1 MKEIMANL
9 ELDLADNFDDSAEKI
24 RFDLHKCELSGIY
37 MSIGS
42 INDLASYTVIG
53 LSVDEL
59 DRIADCIKAFTAN
72 ERKSI
77 VKEPVFTVHSE

>member
-1 MKEIMANL
+1 MV
-9 ELDLADNFDDSAEKI
+9 LDLVDDSDASVEKI
-24 RFDLHKCELSGIY
+24 RFDLHRWESNGIY

-42 INDLASYTVIG
+42 INDLTSYTVIG

-77 VKEPVFTVHSE
+77 AKEPVFTVHSE